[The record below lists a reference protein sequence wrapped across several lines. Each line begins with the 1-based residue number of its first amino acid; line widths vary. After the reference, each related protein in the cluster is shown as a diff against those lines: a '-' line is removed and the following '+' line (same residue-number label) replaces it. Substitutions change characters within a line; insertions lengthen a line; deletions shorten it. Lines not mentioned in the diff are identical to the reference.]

1 MIVVSGFLSFDP
13 ANTEAFHQALEEL
26 VPTTRAED
34 GCVSYGFYADPAEPG
49 TYRIFEEWA
58 SQAAM
63 DAHMGTAHLAEFM
76 GAMGAYGVTATELYT
91 YEVSEKSRLM

>member
-13 ANTEAFHQALEEL
+13 ANTEAFHEALGAL

-58 SQAAM
+58 SQEAM

-76 GAMGAYGVTATELYT
+76 GAMGDFGVTATELYA
-91 YEVSEKSRLM
+91 YAVSDKSRLM